1 VTSRP
6 LQLIRGMVGRPAK
19 VALIALIAVMVS
31 AAGAMSL
38 RLPSDADSSS
48 SGQRWKSVTW
58 RLQLFGRKIA
68 RDIPELSWSELWDM
82 TRAPGGFGLEAFVA
96 RGVSLD
102 GSVKSPHVGDT
113 DIVIGAHL
121 YKERCSS
128 CHGGEGAGWHAPALN
143 RPGYAHGDS
152 DLAIYKVLRDGL
164 PNSAMVTPGLSRL
177 ERWQVIGYLRSLQIG
192 SATSKPAAVFH
203 VDVTSAQLRSV
214 DASTEWP
221 TYSGSVNGHRYS
233 ELADITP
240 ANVSQLRMLWSH
252 QFESTGTIEATPL
265 VVNGVM
271 FITLPP
277 ANVVA
282 IDVKS
287 GKAIWTYTRTIP
299 ADLPLCCGVVN
310 RGVAMLGDTLFLGT
324 LDGYL
329 VAVNART
336 GRPMWEKLVA
346 DPDAGYTL
354 TGAPLIAG
362 QLVVVGTAGGEY
374 GIRGFVDAY
383 DPTTGDR
390 RWRFQTI
397 PSPGDVGHDS
407 WKNDAW
413 KTGGG
418 PTWVTGSY
426 DPSLD
431 LVYWGVG
438 NPAPDF
444 SGDVRPGDNLFT
456 NSVIALH
463 ADTGRL
469 AWYFQFTPHDEH
481 DWDSTQTPILADI
494 PIKGELRRVVCWP
507 NRNGFYYVLD
517 RTTGKFITGIP
528 FVEINWAS
536 GLDANGRPVL
546 TATSRLSVVGQ
557 LVRPGANGG
566 TNWQNPAFDPARS
579 VVFVPATEG
588 ASVFTKTLDVRRG
601 ENGLYMGSS
610 GIATPT
616 TEVVRALDAATGVK
630 KWEYFS
636 PRSDALGY
644 SGLLATRGGLV
655 FGASGGNVFALES
668 ETGHERWAVPLGG
681 HTRSAP
687 VSFSREGRQV
697 IAVTAGQTLFLFGL

>member
-1 VTSRP
+1 
-6 LQLIRGMVGRPAK
+6 MVGRPAK
-19 VALIALIAVMVS
+19 VVLIALVAVMVS

-38 RLPSDADSSS
+38 RLPDADSSS
-48 SGQRWKSVTW
+48 SRQRWKSVTW
-58 RLQLFGRKIA
+58 RLELFGRKMA
-68 RDIPELSWSELWDM
+68 GEIPELSWSELSEM
-82 TRAPGGFGLEAFVA
+82 TSAAGGFGLEAFVA

-102 GSVKSPHVGDT
+102 GSVKSPHVSDT
-113 DIVIGAHL
+113 DIVTGAHL

-143 RPGYAHGDS
+143 RPGYTHGDS

-164 PNSAMVTPGLSRL
+164 PNSAMVTPRLSPL

-192 SATSKPAAVFH
+192 YETSKPAAAFH
-203 VDVTSAQLRSV
+203 VDVTSAQLQSQ
-214 DASTEWP
+214 DASSEWL

-233 ELADITP
+233 TLSGITP
-240 ANVSQLRMLWSH
+240 GNVSQLRMLWSY
-252 QFESTGTIEATPL
+252 QFESTGAIEATPL
-265 VVNGVM
+265 VVGDVM
-271 FITLPP
+271 FYSLPP
-277 ANVVA
+277 ATVVA
-282 IDVKS
+282 LDAKS

-299 ADLPLCCGVVN
+299 ADLPLCCGLVN
-310 RGVAMLGDTLFLGT
+310 RGLAMFGDTLFLGT
-324 LDGYL
+324 LNGYL
-329 VAVNART
+329 VAINART

-346 DPDAGYTL
+346 DPEAGYTL

-390 RWRFQTI
+390 RWRFNTI

-444 SGDVRPGDNLFT
+444 AGDVRPGDNLFT

-463 ADTGRL
+463 AHTGQL

-494 PIKGELRRVVCWP
+494 TVNGQLRKVVCWA

-517 RTTGKFITGIP
+517 RATGKFITGIP
-528 FVEINWAS
+528 FVGINWAS
-536 GLDANGRPVL
+536 GLDANGRPLL
-546 TATSRLSVVGQ
+546 TATSGLSVAGQ

-566 TNWQNPAFDPARS
+566 ANWQNPAFDPARS
-579 VVFVPATEG
+579 TVFVPATEG
-588 ASVFTKTLDVRRG
+588 ASVFTTTVDVRRG
-601 ENGLYMGSS
+601 ANGLYMGSS
-610 GIATPT
+610 GVATPT
-616 TEVVRALDAATGVK
+616 TEVVRALDAATGKK

-636 PRSDALGY
+636 PRADALGY

-655 FGASGGNVFALES
+655 FGASGGTLFALES
-668 ETGHERWAVPLGG
+668 ESGHEAWTVPLGG
-681 HTRSAP
+681 DTRSAP
-687 VSFSREGRQV
+687 VSFTRDGRQV
-697 IAVTAGQTLFLFGL
+697 IAVAAGRSLFLFGL

>member
-1 VTSRP
+1 
-6 LQLIRGMVGRPAK
+6 MGRRAAK
-19 VALIALIAVMVS
+19 KIVVIALVAVVS
-31 AAGAMSL
+31 AAAMSL
-38 RLPSDADSSS
+38 RLQSAADSAGSSS

-58 RLQLFGRKIA
+58 RAGLFGRKMA
-68 RDIPELSWSELWDM
+68 GDIPELSWSELLDM
-82 TRAPGGFGLEAFVA
+82 ARAAGGFGLEAFVA

-102 GSVKSPHVGDT
+102 GSVKSPHARDT

-121 YKERCSS
+121 YKEHCSG

-143 RPGYAHGDS
+143 RPGYLHGDS

-164 PNSAMVTPGLSRL
+164 QNSAMVTTRLSPL

-192 SATSKPAAVFH
+192 YATSTPAAVFD
-203 VDVTSAQLRSV
+203 VDVTSAQLQSL
-214 DASTEWP
+214 DASSEWL
-221 TYSGSVNGHRYS
+221 TYSGSVDGHRYS
-233 ELADITP
+233 KLADITP

-252 QFESTGTIEATPL
+252 QFESAGTIEATPL
-265 VVNGVM
+265 VVDGVM
-271 FITLPP
+271 FVTLPP
-277 ANVVA
+277 AIVVA
-282 IDVKS
+282 IEAKS
-287 GKAIWTYTRTIP
+287 GKTIWTYTRPIP
-299 ADLPLCCGVVN
+299 PDLPLCCGRVN
-310 RGVAMLGDTLFLGT
+310 RGLAMLGDALFLGT

-329 VAVNART
+329 VAINART

-354 TGAPLIAG
+354 TGAPLVAG

-374 GIRGFVDAY
+374 GIRGFLDAY

-390 RWRFQTI
+390 RWRFNTI
-397 PSPGDVGHDS
+397 PSPGDAGHES

-413 KTGGG
+413 KVGGG

-426 DPSLD
+426 DPSLG

-444 SGDVRPGDNLFT
+444 SGDLRPGDNLFT
-456 NSVIALH
+456 NSVIALR
-463 ADTGRL
+463 ADTGKL
-469 AWYFQFTPHDEH
+469 VWYFQFTPHDEH
-481 DWDSTQTPILADI
+481 DWDSTQTPILADVTI
-494 PIKGELRRVVCWP
+494 NRQLRRVICWP

-588 ASVFTKTLDVRRG
+588 SSVFTKTLTIRRG

-616 TEVVRALDAATGVK
+616 TEVVRALDAATGAK
-630 KWEYFS
+630 KWDYLS
-636 PRSDALGY
+636 PRADALGY

-668 ETGHERWAVPLGG
+668 ETGRERWTVPLGG
-681 HTRSAP
+681 MTRSAP
-687 VSFSREGRQV
+687 VSFSREDRQV